1 MQRQLLLW
9 LASSSAEAKGQQ
21 PGEQPVRGGTALRS
35 SLVNAKKVARSR
47 QKRHGTEFGLVGS
60 FVDLFILFE
69 QHYN

>member
-21 PGEQPVRGGTALRS
+21 PGDQPVRGGKALRS

-47 QKRHGTEFGLVGS
+47 QKRRGTEF
-60 FVDLFILFE
+60 
-69 QHYN
+69 

>member
-47 QKRHGTEFGLVGS
+47 QKRRGTTEF
-60 FVDLFILFE
+60 
-69 QHYN
+69 